1 MHTISHAWSSSL
13 RSVDIRMGS
22 IQTTKGA
29 WSGMQP
35 GPGPKKS
42 LVLDVCSW
50 CRNAEFMSLRAAQKI
65 DNGPSAWV
73 TVVPTLLCSILFSS
87 ILL

>member
-1 MHTISHAWSSSL
+1 
-13 RSVDIRMGS
+13 MGS